1 MISPLTWQQFIR
13 QPHIARL
20 NEGKQ
25 VQQYNWYIA
34 TYMQMTKGGYTTQTQ
49 VTVVPASAPTINSFT
64 YTRSTANVLF
74 SVPTNT
80 GGGSISNYQYSLNG
94 GTTYTAFSPT
104 QTSTPLSISGLT
116 YGSSYSI
123 RLKAVNAA
131 GTGSASNASTATIPY
146 TTPLEPSIDTIP
158 VDNYYTMSVSFTAPT
173 DTGGRAI
180 TNYQYSIDDGVTYK
194 TLSPAVTTSPLY
206 LTVGNDGLQPQTYYT
221 VKLRALNIQGTGSV
235 SLGFNSRLLG
245 LGLPAAVQVM
255 FEGTA
260 PEGLSK
266 PFALNQQ
273 FSTTAPTWLQSIAPT
288 LGDGDWYYADVD
300 ASPEPAGV
308 ILFWDPGDIGGLSSP
323 GWNMYYQ
330 DKSNTNL
337 GSQLMSAH
345 EGTINSI
352 AEPEFW
358 TPGPGQAGNIQNPT
372 VTIP

>member
-34 TYMQMTKGGYTTQTQ
+34 TYMQMAKGGYTTQTQ

-94 GTTYTAFSPT
+94 GSTYTAFSPT

-146 TTPLEPSIDTIP
+146 TTPLEPSINSIP
-158 VDNYYTMSVSFTAPT
+158 TDSYTTMSVNFTAPT

-180 TNYQYSIDDGVTYK
+180 TNYQYSIDNGSTYA
-194 TLSPAVTTSPLY
+194 TFSPADSTSPVNI
-206 LTVGNDGLQPQTYYT
+206 TAGVAGLQPQIYYT
-221 VKLRALNIQGTGSV
+221 IKLRALNLVGTGSE
-235 SLGFNSRLLG
+235 SSGYSTRLLG
-245 LGLPAAVQVM
+245 LGLPTAVQITYDGPGV
-255 FEGTA
+255 ETI
-260 PEGLSK
+260 P
-266 PFALNQQ
+266 PV
-273 FSTTAPTWLQSIAPT
+273 FSLTRQDESSTVPSWLVSLTPT
-288 LGDGDWYYADVD
+288 LTIGQWYYDAD
-300 ASPEPAGV
+300 AGGAGV
-308 ILFWDPGDIGGLSSP
+308 GVMLFWDPGNIGGLSRP
-323 GWNMYYQ
+323 GWNVYYE
-330 DKSNTNL
+330 DKSDVNL
-337 GSQLMSAH
+337 GAQFMSAQ
-345 EGTINSI
+345 EGTSTNI
-352 AEPEFW
+352 AEVTVW
-358 TPGPGQAGNIQNPT
+358 DSNDGRIQNPT
-372 VTIP
+372 LTISA

>member
-20 NEGKQ
+20 TEGKQ

-34 TYMQMTKGGYTTQTQ
+34 TYMQMAKGGYTAQTQ
-49 VTVVPASAPTINSFT
+49 VTVTPASAPTINSFT

-74 SVPTNT
+74 SIPTNT

-123 RLKAVNAA
+123 RLKAVNEA

-146 TTPLEPSIDTIP
+146 TTPLAPSIDTIP

-194 TLSPAVTTSPLY
+194 TPSPAVTASPLY
-206 LTVGNDGLQPQTYYT
+206 LTIGNDGLQPQTNYT
-221 VKLRALNIQGTGSV
+221 IKLRALNIQGTGSV
-235 SLGFNSRLLG
+235 SQGYSSRILG
-245 LGLPAAVQVM
+245 LGLPLKVNISYDGPGV
-255 FEGTA
+255 
-260 PEGLSK
+260 EGLPPS
-266 PFALNQQ
+266 FDLTRQDE
-273 FSTTAPTWLQSIAPT
+273 STTVPSWFTALTPT
-288 LGDGDWYYADVD
+288 LNFGQWYYD
-300 ASPEPAGV
+300 ANAGGANIGIIV
-308 ILFWDPGDIGGLSSP
+308 FWDPGNIGGLP
-323 GWNMYYQ
+323 GAGWNVYYQ
-330 DKSNTNL
+330 DKT
-337 GSQLMSAH
+337 GTTQGAQFMSAR
-345 EGTINSI
+345 EGTSTNI
-352 AEPEFW
+352 AEVSPW
-358 TPGPGQAGNIQNPT
+358 DSSDGRIQNPT
-372 VTIP
+372 MTIAP